1 MDCNGLWCWD
11 YKKVGGKPW
20 LHLEVE
26 DRRSTVTGV
35 RSWES
40 FNSSGL
46 FFALSEKN
54 SCQHQTTYLK
64 RCGNPRE
71 RLYTGLLKLC
81 LRRHR
86 EQTCGHGMRGRGW
99 GELRE
104 ERVNTDTVIHLGLE
118 SRITY
123 LYRSSC
129 KACIISE

>member
-54 SCQHQTTYLK
+54 SVHNYIPRFLGTWTNSHGCTHLPCCSWPPAYHSPQKEPEILGKISILKAGTKKVQEETYINQK
-64 RCGNPRE
+64 IRKC
-71 RLYTGLLKLC
+71 
-81 LRRHR
+81 
-86 EQTCGHGMRGRGW
+86 
-99 GELRE
+99 
-104 ERVNTDTVIHLGLE
+104 
-118 SRITY
+118 
-123 LYRSSC
+123 
-129 KACIISE
+129 